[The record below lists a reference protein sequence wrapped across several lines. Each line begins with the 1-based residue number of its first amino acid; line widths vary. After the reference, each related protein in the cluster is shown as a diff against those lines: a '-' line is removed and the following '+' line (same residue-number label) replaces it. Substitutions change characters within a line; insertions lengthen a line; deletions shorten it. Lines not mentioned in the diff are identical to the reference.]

1 MDIFAS
7 KLFKSSSRQD
17 KIRAAA
23 NDPINVELVKQI
35 SNYIDPE
42 YQDELKQAK
51 MEEDMKDPESV
62 KDEESE
68 NSDFDAGFESS
79 PSSSGSSFP
88 STPSGANGKFDMPDD
103 FGSESDMDFD
113 ESSESDAPEPPED
126 EVSEATDINPDIE
139 ENPVKIISDNI
150 STIKDILSSKDDIA
164 RIQVKENSKELW
176 IYYNDKINLNS
187 IMENVISELSDSEYN
202 NLSFNRLARTE
213 NAIVFSIDDYLE

>member
-51 MEEDMKDPESV
+51 MEEDMKDPEPKEDS
-62 KDEESE
+62 KSDESE
-68 NSDFDAGFESS
+68 FDEGFEPS
-79 PSSSGSSFP
+79 SSSGSSFP
-88 STPSGANGKFDMPDD
+88 STPTGANGKFDMPDD
-103 FGSESDMDFD
+103 LDSEPDSDAGASD
-113 ESSESDAPEPPED
+113 SSEQPDD
-126 EVSEATDINPDIE
+126 EVSEATDINSDIE
-139 ENPVKIISDNI
+139 EDPVKTISDNI
-150 STIKDILSSKDDIA
+150 STLKDILSSKDDIA

-176 IYYNDKINLNS
+176 IYYNDKTNLNS
-187 IMENVISELSDSEYN
+187 IMENVISELSNSEYN

>member
-51 MEEDMKDPESV
+51 MQEDMKDPEPV

-103 FGSESDMDFD
+103 FDSEPDLSD
-113 ESSESDAPEPPED
+113 SSEQPDD
-126 EVSEATDINPDIE
+126 EVSEATDINSDIE
-139 ENPVKIISDNI
+139 EDPVKTISDNI
-150 STIKDILSSKDDIA
+150 STLKDILSSKDDIA

-176 IYYNDKINLNS
+176 IYYNDKTNLNS